1 LFLANFFLLALGLIG
16 ANLFFMV
23 LLINQDIVWVSVV
36 IFGVIGSYALNTSL
50 LDVWS
55 IVVSG
60 VLGYVLKKLEF
71 PFGPLILTLILGPI
85 LEDNLRRSFSLNT
98 DGALAYYTSRPIFMI
113 LIIISFLSL
122 FLPLIK
128 RYWKLYKKNN

>member
-1 LFLANFFLLALGLIG
+1 LSLHDALPILLG
-16 ANLFFMV
+16 ANLFSKV
-23 LLINQDIVWVSVV
+23 LLIKQEIVWVSVI
-36 IFGVIGSYALNTSL
+36 IFCIIGSYALNNSL
-50 LDVWS
+50 LDVW
-55 IVVSG
+55 IMLVSG

-71 PFGPLILTLILGPI
+71 PFGPLILALILGPI